1 MMTLDSMKETSGT
14 IKHSCEFCKKSFQR
28 ERTLTSHICEKKQ
41 RWLNRD
47 HAGNRIGFQC
57 WVQFYSKH
65 STSKTKNKTYEEFI
79 YSPYYIAFAKFG
91 SYCVDVK
98 VISVPRYVEWLLK
111 EQIKVDDWTSDKVYH
126 RFLCEYLRIEDPF
139 DAIYRGVENCTELA
153 EKDQIHPNDVF
164 RYSNPNR
171 ICQYIVNGKISP
183 WMLYQSDSG
192 VHLLETL
199 NQDQVT
205 MITDYI
211 NPELWAL
218 KFHREPDVVKK
229 IRDTLTLAGY

>member
-1 MMTLDSMKETSGT
+1 M
-14 IKHSCEFCKKSFQR
+14 
-28 ERTLTSHICEKKQ
+28 
-41 RWLNRD
+41 
-47 HAGNRIGFQC
+47 
-57 WVQFYSKH
+57 
-65 STSKTKNKTYEEFI
+65 
-79 YSPYYIAFAKFG
+79 KFG
-91 SYCVDVK
+91 SYCVDIK
-98 VISVPRYVEWLLK
+98 ALNIPRYVEWLLK
-111 EQIKVDDWTSDKVYH
+111 EQIKLDDWTSDKVYN
-126 RFLCEYLRIEDPF
+126 RFLCEYLRLEDPF

-153 EKDQIHPNDVF
+153 EKDQIQPNDVF
-164 RYSNPNR
+164 RYSNSNR